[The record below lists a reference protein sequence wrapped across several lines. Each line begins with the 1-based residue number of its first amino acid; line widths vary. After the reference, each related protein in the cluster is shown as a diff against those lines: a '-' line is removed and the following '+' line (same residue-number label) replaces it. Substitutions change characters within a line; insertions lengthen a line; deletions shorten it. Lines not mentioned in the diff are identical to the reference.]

1 MEVFWK
7 ILHKFYTDNPC
18 FPILE
23 KLCKHTLNL
32 FSSNI
37 WVFSGKYDD
46 PVHSYVWEIF
56 YFWQIIEYITHLK
69 FLKNDAHVLI
79 TIAYWK
85 YRGQDDK
92 GI

>member
-23 KLCKHTLNL
+23 KYTLNL

-46 PVHSYVWEIF
+46 PSP
-56 YFWQIIEYITHLK
+56 
-69 FLKNDAHVLI
+69 FLCLRNILFLENYRIYYPFK
-79 TIAYWK
+79 IA
-85 YRGQDDK
+85 
-92 GI
+92 